1 MRAFTIVTDTCCDL
15 PQNLAQDMDL
25 VVIPL
30 SVQLGDERFY
40 NLPGAGPD
48 THTFYQRLFDGESVQ
63 TSAPNV
69 GEFKD
74 YFRPV
79 LEAGKDLLYIGFTS
93 ALSATYQNSSIAA
106 EELREEFPEA
116 TILTVDSL
124 CASLGQ
130 GLLVDLAVQEQRKGK
145 TIQEVRDY
153 VETTKGQVHHWVTVG
168 NLTQL
173 RRGGR
178 LTAAKA
184 IFGSILQVKPIIHVD
199 AKGRLVAV
207 GTVKGRKKAL
217 AHLIEQMEE
226 FVVNAEGQRIYI
238 VNSDCSAEA
247 EKMAEEIQAK
257 FPVAEVIVGDMG
269 QVIGSHTGKDT
280 IGLFFLGQERTSED

>member
-1 MRAFTIVTDTCCDL
+1 MREFAIVTDTCCDL
-15 PQNLAQDMDL
+15 SQEMAKNLDL
-25 VVIPL
+25 VMIPL

-48 THTFYQRLFDGESVQ
+48 THTFYQRLFDGETVQ

-74 YFRPV
+74 YFRPI

-93 ALSATYQNSSIAA
+93 ALSATYQNSTIAID
-106 EELREEFPEA
+106 ELQEEFPEA
-116 TILTVDSL
+116 KILAVDSL

-130 GLLVDLAVQEQRKGK
+130 GLLVDLAVQEKNKGK
-145 TIQEVRDY
+145 TIQEVYDFC
-153 VETTKGQVHHWVTVG
+153 EATKGRIHHWVTVG

-178 LTAAKA
+178 LSATKA
-184 IFGSILQVKPIIHVD
+184 IFGSLLQVKPIIHVD
-199 AKGRLVAV
+199 GKGRLVAI
-207 GTVKGRKKAL
+207 GTVKGRKKAI
-217 AHLIEQMEE
+217 AHLLDQMKEMI
-226 FVVNAEGQRIYI
+226 VSPEGQRVYI
-238 VNSDCSAEA
+238 VNSDCTAEA
-247 EKMAEEIQAK
+247 EAMAAAIRER

>member
-1 MRAFTIVTDTCCDL
+1 MREFAIVTDTCCDL
-15 PQNLAQDMDL
+15 SQEMAKDL
-25 VVIPL
+25 GLVMVPL

-40 NLPGAGPD
+40 NLPGQGPD

-74 YFRPV
+74 YFRPI

-93 ALSATYQNSSIAA
+93 ALSATYQNSTIAID
-106 EELREEFPEA
+106 ELQEEFPEA

-145 TIQEVRDY
+145 TIQEVRDFC
-153 VETTKGQVHHWVTVG
+153 EATKGRVHHWVTVG

-178 LTAAKA
+178 LSATKA
-184 IFGSILQVKPIIHVD
+184 IFGSLLQVKPIIQVD
-199 AKGRLVAV
+199 AKGRLVAM

-217 AHLIEQMEE
+217 AHLVEQMEE
-226 FVVNAEGQRIYI
+226 FGVTAEGQRVYI
-238 VNSDCSAEA
+238 VNSDCTAEA
-247 EKMAEEIQAK
+247 EAMAATIREK
-257 FPVAEVIVGDMG
+257 FPVVEVIVGDMG

-280 IGLFFLGQERTSED
+280 IGLFFLGQERTAED